1 MPSVSPFPPTVGS
14 DLSILAAAAPGRRLA
29 TSPFHHNGTRRT
41 GHGLRGLVLSGC
53 LMAGLLPGLA
63 GAAPST
69 PRSEGPRQNLGQA
82 DSTKPVSLARYAEIR
97 APSCQPLMAPVVTL
111 EERPAGGRLWVAQG
125 TTVLQVRGCPPLK
138 TPMSEVMYDA
148 GAAAGF
154 QDVGWRVQWQW
165 PAPRVETVR
174 GRVTATGR

>member
-1 MPSVSPFPPTVGS
+1 MPSVSPFPPTIGS
-14 DLSILAAAAPGRRLA
+14 DLSIPCAAAPGRRLA
-29 TSPFHHNGTRRT
+29 TSPFHHNRILRR
-41 GHGLRGLVLSGC
+41 GDRLRGFALSGC

-63 GAAPST
+63 GAAPDT
-69 PRSEGPRQNLGQA
+69 PRMEGPRQHFGQA
-82 DSTKPVSLARYAEIR
+82 DSTAPVSLARYAEVR

-111 EERPAGGRLWVAQG
+111 EQRPAGGRLWVAQG
-125 TTVLQVRGCPPLK
+125 TTVLRVRGCPPLK

-148 GAAAGF
+148 GTAAGF